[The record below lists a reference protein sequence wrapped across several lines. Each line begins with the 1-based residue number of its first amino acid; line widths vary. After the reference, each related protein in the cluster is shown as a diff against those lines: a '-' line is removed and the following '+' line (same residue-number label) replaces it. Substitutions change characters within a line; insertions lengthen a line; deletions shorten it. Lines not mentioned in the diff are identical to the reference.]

1 MGMCPTSMAKND
13 KTDKLRIDLES
24 SDERYGMVNKMSRT
38 ATGLGLSTG
47 HIQVAKPI
55 NSDTTFPLSEQ
66 WTPFYG
72 FIMPSTFLYQQMA
85 TAKLIVSFSL

>member
-1 MGMCPTSMAKND
+1 
-13 KTDKLRIDLES
+13 
-24 SDERYGMVNKMSRT
+24 MVDKMSRT